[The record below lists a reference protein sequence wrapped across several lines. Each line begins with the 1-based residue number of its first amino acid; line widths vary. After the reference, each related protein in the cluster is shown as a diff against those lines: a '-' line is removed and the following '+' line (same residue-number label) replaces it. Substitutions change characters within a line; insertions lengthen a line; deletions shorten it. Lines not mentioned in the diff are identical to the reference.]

1 VVLLSR
7 LFRIGTKGEL
17 LLVDTLVG
25 GKSTLHLGY
34 DGDGADHDGACGS
47 VSIPCEGGGGNGCVF
62 GDGGDHDRDCV
73 RRLLQQQQ
81 GPATLQK
88 RAVLREVFS

>member
-1 VVLLSR
+1 MVLLSR

-17 LLVDTLVG
+17 LLVDTLVED
-25 GKSTLHLGY
+25 KSTLHLGY
-34 DGDGADHDGACGS
+34 DEDGADHDGACGS
-47 VSIPCEGGGGNGCVF
+47 AKTLDVDGGDNGCAS
-62 GDGGDHDRDCV
+62 GDGGVRDRGGGC
-73 RRLLQQQQ
+73 RLLQQQQ